1 MRHQYPATGCVRG
14 GRAVVADHHAL
25 GNATLLAL
33 GRREG
38 RHNQRNRGL
47 VIFLLTIIVI
57 TIIFTFA
64 MVSRLREEIQQQKP
78 FESLEQEAVLNVLH
92 TADVLL
98 QRITAV
104 LKPFKL
110 SHSQYNVLRILRGA
124 GPEGLACREIGERM
138 ITRDPDIT
146 RLLDRLEA
154 RGLLT
159 RTRDQKDRRVITARI
174 TEEGR
179 RLLDALDQPIAEV
192 DRQPLQHLGEQRLR
206 TLIQLLELARD
217 QGG

>member
-1 MRHQYPATGCVRG
+1 MSR
-14 GRAVVADHHAL
+14 
-25 GNATLLAL
+25 
-33 GRREG
+33 
-38 RHNQRNRGL
+38 
-47 VIFLLTIIVI
+47 
-57 TIIFTFA
+57 
-64 MVSRLREEIQQQKP
+64 RLREEIQQQKP
-78 FESLEQEAVLNVLH
+78 FESLEQKAVLNVLH

-174 TEEGR
+174 TSEGR
-179 RLLDALDQPIAEV
+179 RLLEALDQPIGEV

-206 TLIQLLELARD
+206 TLIQLLELARNR
-217 QGG
+217 GG

>member
-1 MRHQYPATGCVRG
+1 MARR
-14 GRAVVADHHAL
+14 L
-25 GNATLLAL
+25 G
-33 GRREG
+33 
-38 RHNQRNRGL
+38 
-47 VIFLLTIIVI
+47 
-57 TIIFTFA
+57 
-64 MVSRLREEIQQQKP
+64 EEIQQQKP
-78 FESLEQEAVLNVLH
+78 FESLEQEAVLNVLR

-138 ITRDPDIT
+138 VTRDPDIT

-159 RTRDQKDRRVITARI
+159 RTRDQRDRRVITARI
-174 TEEGR
+174 TLEGR
-179 RLLDALDQPIAEV
+179 SLVDALDQPIAEV

-206 TLIQLLELARD
+206 TLIRLLQLARD
-217 QGG
+217 GGG

>member
-1 MRHQYPATGCVRG
+1 VTRSKFPRVMSR
-14 GRAVVADHHAL
+14 
-25 GNATLLAL
+25 
-33 GRREG
+33 
-38 RHNQRNRGL
+38 
-47 VIFLLTIIVI
+47 
-57 TIIFTFA
+57 
-64 MVSRLREEIQQQKP
+64 RLREEIQQQKP

-174 TEEGR
+174 TSEGR
-179 RLLDALDQPIAEV
+179 RLLEVLDQPIGEV

-206 TLIQLLELARD
+206 TLIQLLELARNR
-217 QGG
+217 GG

>member
-1 MRHQYPATGCVRG
+1 MAR
-14 GRAVVADHHAL
+14 
-25 GNATLLAL
+25 
-33 GRREG
+33 
-38 RHNQRNRGL
+38 
-47 VIFLLTIIVI
+47 
-57 TIIFTFA
+57 
-64 MVSRLREEIQQQKP
+64 RLREEIRQQKP